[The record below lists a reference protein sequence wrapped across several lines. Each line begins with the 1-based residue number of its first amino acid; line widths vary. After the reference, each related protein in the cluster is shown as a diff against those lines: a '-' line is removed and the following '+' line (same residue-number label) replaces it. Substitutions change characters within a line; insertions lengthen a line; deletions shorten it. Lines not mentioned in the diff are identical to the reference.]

1 MGGAAA
7 SVLASRGERQEVHV
21 PVQRLSP
28 EDFDVLSNPGI
39 TSVQLMWQTNAPEAQ
54 ATITRVTMEPGAV
67 SRRHTH
73 PHSEQTWIVE
83 KGAAMLLLADDQ
95 AHPIAAGE
103 VIRTPA
109 GETHGV
115 VNTGTDPFV
124 YLSVTTPPQDFTP
137 AYRSRGKAS
146 QPAAEGVGGKA
157 T

>member
-1 MGGAAA
+1 M
-7 SVLASRGERQEVHV
+7 

-28 EDFDVLSNPGI
+28 EDFEVLSNPGV
-39 TSVQLMWQTNAPEAQ
+39 TSVQMMWQANAPEARV
-54 ATITRVTMEPGAV
+54 TITRVTMEPGAV

-83 KGAAMLLLADDQ
+83 KGAATLLLADDRTQ
-95 AHPIAAGE
+95 PVAAGE

-115 VNTGTDPFV
+115 VNTGTEPFV

-137 AYRSRGKAS
+137 AYQRRGSLA
-146 QPAAEGVGGKA
+146 PDR
-157 T
+157 

>member
-1 MGGAAA
+1 M
-7 SVLASRGERQEVHV
+7 

-28 EDFDVLSNPGI
+28 EEFEVLSNPGI
-39 TSVQLMWQTNAPEAQ
+39 TSVQIMWPANAPEAR

-73 PHSEQTWIVE
+73 PRSEQTWIVE
-83 KGAAMLLLADDQ
+83 KGAATLLLADDRTQ
-95 AHPIAAGE
+95 PVEAGE

-115 VNTGTDPFV
+115 VNSGTEPFV

-137 AYRSRGKAS
+137 AYRSRGQA
-146 QPAAEGVGGKA
+146 GGSA
-157 T
+157 